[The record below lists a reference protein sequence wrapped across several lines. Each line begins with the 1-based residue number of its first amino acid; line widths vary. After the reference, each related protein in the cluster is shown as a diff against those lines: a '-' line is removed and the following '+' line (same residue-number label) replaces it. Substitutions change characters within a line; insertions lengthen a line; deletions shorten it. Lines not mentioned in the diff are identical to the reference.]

1 MSTPPASAVSTTP
14 APRRTSPTRFLLSTA
29 ALGAAGGIL
38 VVAINLSL
46 LAVPL
51 SSLSYSIYSAT
62 LGIWFLGPLVATALF
77 RRPGVAILT
86 SVFAGIV
93 NFVTPFGFA
102 QFANFLIAGVILEL
116 PFAIMLYRR
125 WSDRMIKTA
134 FPIALV
140 AASGVYLL
148 ACLLADV
155 IRFSEWVPWL
165 AIGTVVVTVALA
177 FGLTSLS
184 MSIAAKL
191 RRAGVGG
198 PLAMQSNSAPT
209 PDPATTPPAA

>member
-1 MSTPPASAVSTTP
+1 MSIPTPSAQPTTSTV
-14 APRRTSPTRFLLSTA
+14 RRTSSTRFLLSTA
-29 ALGAAGGIL
+29 ALGSAGGIL
-38 VVAINLSL
+38 VVAINVSL
-46 LAVPL
+46 LAVPP
-51 SSLSYSIYSAT
+51 STLSYSIYTAT

-77 RRPGVAILT
+77 RRPGVALLT
-86 SVFAGIV
+86 AVFAGIV

-102 QFANFLIAGVILEL
+102 QFTNFLIAGVILEL

-125 WSDRMIKTA
+125 YSDRVIRAA
-134 FPIALV
+134 FPIALILS
-140 AASGVYLL
+140 SGVYLL

-165 AIGTVVVTVALA
+165 AIGTIVVTVGLA
-177 FGLTSLS
+177 FGLTALS

-198 PLAMQSNSAPT
+198 PLAAASLKAPG
-209 PDPATTPPAA
+209 AAAPAAAAR

>member
-1 MSTPPASAVSTTP
+1 
-14 APRRTSPTRFLLSTA
+14 
-29 ALGAAGGIL
+29 
-38 VVAINLSL
+38 
-46 LAVPL
+46 
-51 SSLSYSIYSAT
+51 
-62 LGIWFLGPLVATALF
+62 
-77 RRPGVAILT
+77 
-86 SVFAGIV
+86 
-93 NFVTPFGFA
+93 
-102 QFANFLIAGVILEL
+102 
-116 PFAIMLYRR
+116 
-125 WSDRMIKTA
+125 MIKTA
-134 FPIALV
+134 FPIALI

-198 PLAMQSNSAPT
+198 PLAMQSNSAPA
-209 PDPATTPPAA
+209 PAPATTPPAA